1 MAGLELPQVYQWSYF
16 SRQPA
21 QIVNTWGNILCNS
34 EINVGTPSSAWDSSL
49 CIVSSRSSVQSGCD
63 SIFRWY
69 FRSWRKKFNGYYLIH
84 FSLYSLGLE
93 ESIMGILRLCP
104 PIGQKNLPKI
114 FRAAQEF
121 YVFLFASWNQRALRL
136 ISSIIRP
143 CANSIWRSV
152 LVAAEDDRWSSTC
165 ASCSVAIYR
174 TIWPS
179 STPLLEEFRKLP
191 FLKARK
197 EGSSWALPY
206 ET

>member
-1 MAGLELPQVYQWSYF
+1 M
-16 SRQPA
+16 
-21 QIVNTWGNILCNS
+21 
-34 EINVGTPSSAWDSSL
+34 GTPSSAWDSSL

-69 FRSWRKKFNGYYLIH
+69 FRSCRKKFNGYLSHTFFTVLAGSGRIYNGHLK
-84 FSLYSLGLE
+84 
-93 ESIMGILRLCP
+93 IMPADRTEKSS
-104 PIGQKNLPKI
+104 KNLPPI